1 MGDQSSDHD
10 YTLNLNTEQNL
21 TEKIKNAVES
31 SHVPVIL
38 LNSKNT
44 QVKKFSILA
53 NGDHEFVHQFKVDVS
68 NSEYVSCKS
77 GLCQRRFAKKRKLRS
92 LSDTDVTLCRHLT
105 TYKLYLNEQKELES
119 IQR

>member
-1 MGDQSSDHD
+1 M
-10 YTLNLNTEQNL
+10 NLNTEQNL
-21 TEKIKNAVES
+21 TEKNRNAVES

-38 LNSKNT
+38 LKSKNT

-53 NGDHEFVHQFKVDVS
+53 NGDHEFVHQFKSDVS

-92 LSDTDVTLCRHLT
+92 LSDEDVNLCRHLAV
-105 TYKLYLNEQKELES
+105 YKLYLNEQKEIES

>member
-1 MGDQSSDHD
+1 M
-10 YTLNLNTEQNL
+10 NLNTEQNL
-21 TEKIKNAVES
+21 KEKIKNAVES
-31 SHVPVIL
+31 SHVLVIL

-53 NGDHEFVHQFKVDVS
+53 NGDHDFVHQFKLDVS

-77 GLCQRRFAKKRKLRS
+77 GLCQSRFAKKRKLIL
-92 LSDTDVTLCRHLT
+92 LSDTDVNLCRHLT
-105 TYKLYLNEQKELES
+105 AYKLYLNEQKELES

>member
-1 MGDQSSDHD
+1 M
-10 YTLNLNTEQNL
+10 NLNTEQNL
-21 TEKIKNAVES
+21 TEKNRDAVES

-38 LNSKNT
+38 LKSKNT

-53 NGDHEFVHQFKVDVS
+53 NGDHEFVYQFKPDVS

-77 GLCQRRFAKKRKLRS
+77 GLCQPRFAKKRKLRS
-92 LSDTDVTLCRHLT
+92 LSDEDVNLCRHLAV
-105 TYKLYLNEQKELES
+105 YKLYLNEQKEIER

>member
-1 MGDQSSDHD
+1 M
-10 YTLNLNTEQNL
+10 NLNTEQNL

-53 NGDHEFVHQFKVDVS
+53 NGDHEFVHQFKPDIS
-68 NSEYVSCKS
+68 NSEYVSFKS
-77 GLCQRRFAKKRKLRS
+77 GLCQHIFAKKKKLRS
-92 LSDTDVTLCRHLT
+92 LSDTDVNLCRHLT
-105 TYKLYLNEQKELES
+105 AYKLYLSEQKELEN

>member
-1 MGDQSSDHD
+1 M
-10 YTLNLNTEQNL
+10 NLNTEQNL

-53 NGDHEFVHQFKVDVS
+53 NGDHEFVHQFKSDVS

-77 GLCQRRFAKKRKLRS
+77 GLCQRRFARKRKLRS
-92 LSDTDVTLCRHLT
+92 LSDTDVNLCTHLT
-105 TYKLYLNEQKELES
+105 AYKLYLNEQKELES

>member
-1 MGDQSSDHD
+1 M
-10 YTLNLNTEQNL
+10 

-31 SHVPVIL
+31 SHVPVVL
-38 LNSKNT
+38 RKSKNT
-44 QVKKFSILA
+44 QVKKFLILA
-53 NGDHEFVHQFKVDVS
+53 NGDHEFVHQFKSDVS

-92 LSDTDVTLCRHLT
+92 LSDEDVNLCRHLAV
-105 TYKLYLNEQKELES
+105 YKLYLNEQKEIES

>member
-1 MGDQSSDHD
+1 M
-10 YTLNLNTEQNL
+10 NLNTEQNL

-31 SHVPVIL
+31 SHVPIIL

-53 NGDHEFVHQFKVDVS
+53 NGDHEFVHQFKSDIS
-68 NSEYVSCKS
+68 NSEYVSFKS
-77 GLCQRRFAKKRKLRS
+77 GLCQHIFAKKKKLRS
-92 LSDTDVTLCRHLT
+92 LSDTDVNLCRHLT
-105 TYKLYLNEQKELES
+105 AYKLYLSEQKELEN